1 MPERFS
7 PFPPNATRPK
17 PASLLLTVSLAIGLM
32 ALTLAVPAA
41 PPRDAQAVPHLNT
54 RGQEGYSQFLAAE
67 AHRAFAIAPGGG
79 WGWSQG
85 LESED
90 AALNQALE
98 ACQAHTRQR
107 CVPYAVDSKVVFDSK
122 GWHRLW
128 RPYATQ
134 GEAKQIPAGTAPGL
148 RFPNLV
154 FKAPDGRTLKLS
166 SLRGKV
172 VVLHFWGTWCP
183 TCRHE
188 LPQFERLQRHLA
200 HRRDIAYLYTQVREP
215 AHVAR
220 RWLQREG
227 LNLPLHDSGVQG
239 RLDDALHL
247 AGGKT
252 IKDRHIA
259 PVFPATYVLDRHG
272 VVVFSLRGSAEDWSQ
287 YAPFIED
294 LLSHRK

>member
-7 PFPPNATRPK
+7 PCSSHATRPK
-17 PASLLLTVSLAIGLM
+17 RTSLLLTVSLAIGLM
-32 ALTLAVPAA
+32 AQPPGVPAA
-41 PPRDAQAVPHLNT
+41 QLQDARAVPHLNT
-54 RGQEGYSQFLAAE
+54 RGQEGYRQFLAAE
-67 AHRAFAIAPGGG
+67 PHSAFAVAPGGG

-85 LESED
+85 LDSED

-98 ACQAHTRQR
+98 SCQAHTRQR
-107 CVPYAVDSKVVFDSK
+107 CVPYAVDSKLVFDSK
-122 GWHRLW
+122 GWNRLW
-128 RPYATQ
+128 RPYATPD
-134 GEAKQIPAGTAPGL
+134 EARQTSVGTAPGQ
-148 RFPNLV
+148 RFPNLS
-154 FKAPDGRTLKLS
+154 FKAPDGKTVKLS
-166 SLRGKV
+166 SLHGKV
-172 VVLHFWGTWCP
+172 VLLHFWGSWCP
-183 TCRHE
+183 SCRHE

-200 HRRDIAYLYTQVREP
+200 RRQDIAYLYTQVREP

-220 RWLQREG
+220 RWLQQER

-239 RLDDALHL
+239 RLDDTLHL

-287 YAPFIED
+287 YVPFLED